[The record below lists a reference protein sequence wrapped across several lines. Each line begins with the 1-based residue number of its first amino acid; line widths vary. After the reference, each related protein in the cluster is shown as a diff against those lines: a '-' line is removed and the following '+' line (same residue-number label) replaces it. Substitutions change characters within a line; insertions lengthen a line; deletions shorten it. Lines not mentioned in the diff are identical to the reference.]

1 MLVMDMIVDT
11 EVVTEEVEE
20 VTAST
25 ITVEAEDTGTDM
37 EADTTVAGMVANTTV
52 MEVVMEV
59 GVMEV
64 VMEVGVMEVTVAGTM
79 GSDAILSKKPT
90 K

>member
-52 MEVVMEV
+52 MEV
-59 GVMEV
+59 
-64 VMEVGVMEVTVAGTM
+64 TVAGTM